1 VSKPVSKTKVKNF
14 RKKIFDLLQEEL
26 ETRAKI
32 KRLYDQFV
40 LDANGDPMAVRHVRQ
55 AYFSIQKHRV
65 QKLMADRM
73 EFHPF
78 FTIHPLNNGED
89 LFEENDE
96 DDDII

>member
-1 VSKPVSKTKVKNF
+1 MAKQVSKTKVKNF

-26 ETRAKI
+26 ELRAKI
-32 KRLYDQFV
+32 KKLYEQFV
-40 LDANGDPMAVRHVRQ
+40 LDADNDPMAIRHVRQ
-55 AYFSIQKHRV
+55 AYFSIQKYRV

-78 FTIHPLNNGED
+78 FTIHPLRDGSD

-96 DDDII
+96 DDGII